1 MRCIAY
7 TAGGN
12 LNGESG
18 LVTNGA
24 VVKAFTARLKTI
36 SGVGATDTHHP
47 STTGIEDRN
56 VETVNSRSHS
66 RKPVDL

>member
-24 VVKAFTARLKTI
+24 VVKAVVKAFTARLKAI
-36 SGVGATDTHHP
+36 SGVGATDTPHP

-56 VETVNSRSHS
+56 V
-66 RKPVDL
+66 